1 MAKEEAVAL
10 TKCDSSHGTIAIVD
24 GDTQGWSEYGL
35 GSPRELINS
44 LAIDSGCFTP
54 HSAAS
59 GAPADFLMNVVAGDS
74 EEVDKSIEMAKS
86 AAVEGLV
93 RSGAASSIVSKV
105 PIGGALF
112 SAVGGLGG
120 KKKRVAA
127 GIKLISPATG
137 RTIRSEEHTPELQ
150 SLMRTSYA
158 VFCLK
163 KKTHNIHNMN
173 TKN

>member
-93 RSGAASSIVSKV
+93 RSGAAS
-105 PIGGALF
+105 
-112 SAVGGLGG
+112 
-120 KKKRVAA
+120 
-127 GIKLISPATG
+127 
-137 RTIRSEEHTPELQ
+137 RSEERGVGKGGVSTGRSRWWPVH
-150 SLMRTSYA
+150 
-158 VFCLK
+158 K
-163 KKTHNIHNMN
+163 KK
-173 TKN
+173 KK

>member
-112 SAVGGLGG
+112 SRSAERRVG
-120 KKKRVAA
+120 KECVR
-127 GIKLISPATG
+127 TG
-137 RTIRSEEHTPELQ
+137 RSRWSP
-150 SLMRTSYA
+150 YD
-158 VFCLK
+158 
-163 KKTHNIHNMN
+163 
-173 TKN
+173 